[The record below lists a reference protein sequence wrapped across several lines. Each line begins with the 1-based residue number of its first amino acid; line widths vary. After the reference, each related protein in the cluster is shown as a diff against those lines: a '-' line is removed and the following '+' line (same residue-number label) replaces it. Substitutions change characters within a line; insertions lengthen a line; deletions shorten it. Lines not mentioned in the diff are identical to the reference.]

1 MSQYEKVLNSF
12 EDYKEYLYSIS
23 EKVEQEKNLEKIII
37 WAKENNIDEEK
48 IPRDIQQLKQLEELN
63 LRYKYITKLPRE
75 IVGLTNL
82 KILVL
87 GGSLLNTLPSNLGKL
102 SSLTQLILWQNQ
114 LSELPLSYANLT
126 NLRILNLDNNNFSI
140 FPECIKGMEKL
151 ESLSIGCGTVCRGN
165 NKISHIPDWIG
176 TLSNLNSLNL
186 SGLGLKELNSN
197 ICKLN
202 KLLYLGLY
210 RNKLKELPSCIG
222 NLHKLEYLLLNANQ
236 LKTLPVSLKSLN
248 NLKTFSMLANFGLI
262 IPKKSLKKM
271 PILIQKEY
279 ESFITPD
286 ILRKTIGL
294 LSEVDKL
301 WKK

>member
-1 MSQYEKVLNSF
+1 MSQYEEILSYF

-37 WAKENNIDEEK
+37 WAKEHNIDEET
-48 IPRDIQQLKQLEELN
+48 IPRDIQKLKQLEKLN
-63 LRYKYITKLPRE
+63 LRYKYIRELPKE

-82 KILVL
+82 KILIL
-87 GGSLLNTLPSNLGKL
+87 GGNLLNTLPNNLGKL

-114 LSELPLSYANLT
+114 LSELPLSCANLT

-140 FPECIKGMEKL
+140 FPKCIKGMKKL

-165 NKISHIPDWIG
+165 NKINDIPDWIG

-197 ICKLN
+197 ICKLD

-210 RNKLKELPSCIG
+210 NNKLKELPSSIG

-236 LKTLPVSLKSLN
+236 LKTLPISLKSLN
-248 NLKTFSMLANFGLI
+248 NLQTFCMLANFGLV
-262 IPKKSLKKM
+262 IPKNSLKKM
-271 PILIQKEY
+271 PIIIQKEY
-279 ESFITPD
+279 KSFITPD
-286 ILRKTIGL
+286 ILRKTVGL
-294 LSEVDKL
+294 LSEVSNL
-301 WKK
+301 WKR